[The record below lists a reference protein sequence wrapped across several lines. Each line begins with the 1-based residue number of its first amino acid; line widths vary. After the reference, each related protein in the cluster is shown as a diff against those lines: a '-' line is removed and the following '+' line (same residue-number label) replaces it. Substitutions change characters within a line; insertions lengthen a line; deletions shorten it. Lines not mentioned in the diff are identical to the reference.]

1 MQARL
6 AQPALKML
14 SFARNPSHRSK
25 VEQSGGVGTHFGPIC
40 MTIEIVQTHPL
51 LASCEKALAACYT
64 VHKLHE
70 ITDKDAW
77 LAENGARIRAH
88 AGSGVQADLMDKL
101 PNLEI
106 IASFGVGYDN
116 IDTAAAKARNIRV
129 TNTPD
134 VLNDAVAE
142 LTIGLMISL
151 ARRIPQSDQFVRQDK
166 WPGANFGL
174 FSELTGKTVGIL
186 GLGRI
191 GKEIAT
197 RAQAMK
203 MRVVYYGRHHQ
214 PSVPYIYYDKLEDMA
229 RDSDWLVVIA
239 PGGKGTE
246 GIVSRKVL
254 EALGPKGCLVNVA
267 RGTLI
272 DESTMVELLQNGGL
286 GGAALDVFENEP
298 QVPAEF
304 LTLDNVVL
312 SPHQGSATH
321 QTRDAMGAL
330 LVANLEKHFAGE
342 PLISAVV

>member
-1 MQARL
+1 M
-6 AQPALKML
+6 
-14 SFARNPSHRSK
+14 
-25 VEQSGGVGTHFGPIC
+25 PID
-40 MTIEIVQTHPL
+40 ILQTGKLHT
-51 LASCEKALAACYT
+51 SCEAALAERYT

-70 ITDKDAW
+70 QPDPDAW

-88 AGSGVQADLMDKL
+88 AGSGVQADLMEKL

-106 IASFGVGYDN
+106 IAGFGVGYDN
-116 IDTAAAKARNIRV
+116 IDTKTAKARNIHV
-129 TNTPD
+129 TNTPN

-142 LTIGLMISL
+142 LTIGLMIAL
-151 ARRIPQSDQFVRQDK
+151 ARRIPHGDRFVRSGK
-166 WPGANFGL
+166 WPAGNMGL

-203 MRVVYYGRHHQ
+203 MRVVYTGRKRQ
-214 PSVPYIYYDKLEDMA
+214 PSEPHIFYDSLTDMA
-229 RDSDWLVVIA
+229 RDSDWLVIIA
-239 PGGKGTE
+239 PGGKATD
-246 GIVSRKVL
+246 GIVSRDVL
-254 EALGPKGCLVNVA
+254 EALGPKGMLVNVA

-272 DESTMVELLQNGGL
+272 DEPTMLELLQSGGL
-286 GGAALDVFENEP
+286 GGAALDVFVDEP
-298 QVPAEF
+298 KVPEAF

-330 LVANLEKHFAGE
+330 LVANLEAHFAGE

>member
-1 MQARL
+1 
-6 AQPALKML
+6 
-14 SFARNPSHRSK
+14 
-25 VEQSGGVGTHFGPIC
+25 
-40 MTIEIVQTHPL
+40 MTIEILQTGPL
-51 LASCEKALAACYT
+51 LASCEKALAERYT

-70 ITDKDAW
+70 IANKDAW

-88 AGSGVQADLMDKL
+88 AGSGVQKQLMEKL

-116 IDTAAAKARNIRV
+116 IDTATAKARNIRV

-142 LTIGLMISL
+142 ITIGLMISL
-151 ARRIPQSDQFVRQDK
+151 ARRIPQGDQFVRQGK
-166 WPGANFGL
+166 WPGNSFGL

-203 MRVVYYGRHHQ
+203 MRVVYFGRHEQ
-214 PSVPYIYYDKLEDMA
+214 PSVPYVYYNNLEDMA

-254 EALGPKGCLVNVA
+254 EALGPKGMLVNVA

-272 DESTMVELLQNGGL
+272 NEPAMVELLQNGGL
-286 GGAALDVFENEP
+286 GGAALDVFEKEP
-298 QVPAEF
+298 QVPEA
-304 LTLDNVVL
+304 LLGLDNVVL
-312 SPHQGSATH
+312 SPHQGSATN

-330 LVANLEKHFAGE
+330 LVANLERHFAGE

>member
-1 MQARL
+1 
-6 AQPALKML
+6 
-14 SFARNPSHRSK
+14 
-25 VEQSGGVGTHFGPIC
+25 
-40 MTIEIVQTHPL
+40 MTIDILQTHPL
-51 LASCEKALAACYT
+51 LASCEEALAARYT

-70 ITDKDAW
+70 MADKDGW
-77 LAENGARIRAH
+77 LNENGAGIRAH
-88 AGSGVQADLMDKL
+88 AGSGVQAGLMDKL

-116 IDTAAAKARNIRV
+116 IDVGAAKARNIRV

-151 ARRIPQSDQFVRQDK
+151 ARRIPQSDQFVRQGE
-166 WPGANFGL
+166 WPGGNFGL
-174 FSELTGKTVGIL
+174 FSELTGKTLGIL

-203 MRVVYYGRHHQ
+203 MRVVYHGRHQ
-214 PSVPYIYYDKLEDMA
+214 QRASPYNYYDNLEDMA

-254 EALGPKGCLVNVA
+254 EALGPEGRIVNVA

-272 DESTMVELLQNGGL
+272 DEKAMVELLVNGGL

-298 QVPAEF
+298 QVPEA
-304 LTLDNVVL
+304 LLALDNVVL

>member
-1 MQARL
+1 
-6 AQPALKML
+6 
-14 SFARNPSHRSK
+14 
-25 VEQSGGVGTHFGPIC
+25 
-40 MTIEIVQTHPL
+40 MTIEILQTGKL
-51 LASCEKALAACYT
+51 LASCEAALAEGYT

-70 ITDKDAW
+70 QADPKAW

-88 AGSGVQADLMDKL
+88 AGSGVQADLMDAL

-116 IDTAAAKARNIRV
+116 IDTKTAKARNIRV
-129 TNTPD
+129 TNTPN

-151 ARRIPQSDQFVRQDK
+151 ARRIPQGDQFVRQGK
-166 WPGANFGL
+166 WPSAGMGL

-203 MRVVYYGRHHQ
+203 MRVVYNGRKRQ
-214 PSVPYIYYDKLEDMA
+214 PAEPHVFYDNLVDMA
-229 RDSDWLVVIA
+229 RDSDWLVIIA
-239 PGGKGTE
+239 PGGKGTDR
-246 GIVSRKVL
+246 IVSREVL
-254 EALGPKGCLVNVA
+254 TALGPKGMLVNVA
-267 RGTLI
+267 RGTLV
-272 DESTMVELLQNGGL
+272 DEPAMLELLQNGGL
-286 GGAALDVFENEP
+286 GGAALDVFEKEP
-298 QVPAEF
+298 QVPQGFFA
-304 LTLDNVVL
+304 LDNVVL

-330 LVANLEKHFAGE
+330 LVANLDAHFAGE

>member
-1 MQARL
+1 
-6 AQPALKML
+6 
-14 SFARNPSHRSK
+14 
-25 VEQSGGVGTHFGPIC
+25 
-40 MTIEIVQTHPL
+40 MTIEILQTGPL
-51 LASCEKALAACYT
+51 LASCEKALAERYT

-70 ITDKDAW
+70 IADKDGW
-77 LAENGARIRAH
+77 LAANGARIRAH
-88 AGSGVQADLMDKL
+88 AGSGVQKPLMEKL

-116 IDTAAAKARNIRV
+116 IDTATAKAKNIRV

-142 LTIGLMISL
+142 ITIGLMISL
-151 ARRIPQSDQFVRQDK
+151 ARRIPQGDQFVRQGK
-166 WPGANFGL
+166 WPGNNFGL

-203 MRVVYYGRHHQ
+203 MRVVYYGRHQQ
-214 PSVPYIYYDKLEDMA
+214 PSVPYIYYNNLEDMA
-229 RDSDWLVVIA
+229 RDSDWLVIIA

-254 EALGPKGCLVNVA
+254 EALGPKGMLVNVA

-272 DESTMVELLQNGGL
+272 DEPAMVELLQNGGL
-286 GGAALDVFENEP
+286 GGAALDVFEKEP
-298 QVPAEF
+298 QVPEA
-304 LTLDNVVL
+304 LLGLDNVVL
-312 SPHQGSATH
+312 SPHQGSATN

-330 LVANLEKHFAGE
+330 LVANLERHFAGE

>member
-1 MQARL
+1 
-6 AQPALKML
+6 
-14 SFARNPSHRSK
+14 
-25 VEQSGGVGTHFGPIC
+25 
-40 MTIEIVQTHPL
+40 MTIEILQTGEL
-51 LASCEKALAACYT
+51 LDSCEAALTERYT

-70 ITDKDAW
+70 QADPKAW
-77 LAENGARIRAH
+77 LAANGARIRAH
-88 AGSGVQADLMDKL
+88 AGSGVQADLMDAL

-116 IDTAAAKARNIRV
+116 IDTRAAKARNIRV
-129 TNTPD
+129 TNTPN

-142 LTIGLMISL
+142 ITIGLMIAL
-151 ARRIPQSDQFVRQDK
+151 ARRIPQGDQYVRQGK
-166 WPGANFGL
+166 WPSGNMGL

-203 MRVVYYGRHHQ
+203 MRVVYHGRKRQ
-214 PSVPYIYYDKLEDMA
+214 PAEPYVYYDNLADMA
-229 RDSDWLVVIA
+229 RDSDWLVIIA

-246 GIVSRKVL
+246 RIVSRDVL
-254 EALGPKGCLVNVA
+254 EALGPKGMLVNVA

-272 DESTMVELLQNGGL
+272 DEPAMLELLQTGGL

-298 QVPAEF
+298 KVPEAFFALE
-304 LTLDNVVL
+304 NVVL
-312 SPHQGSATH
+312 SPHQGSATN

-330 LVANLEKHFAGE
+330 LVANLEAHFAGE

>member
-1 MQARL
+1 
-6 AQPALKML
+6 
-14 SFARNPSHRSK
+14 
-25 VEQSGGVGTHFGPIC
+25 
-40 MTIEIVQTHPL
+40 MTIEILQTGPL
-51 LASCEKALAACYT
+51 LASCEKALAERYT

-70 ITDKDAW
+70 IADKDAW
-77 LAENGARIRAH
+77 LAQNGARIRAH
-88 AGSGVQADLMDKL
+88 AGSGVQKPLMEKL

-116 IDTAAAKARNIRV
+116 IDTSAAKTRNIRV

-142 LTIGLMISL
+142 ISIGLMIAL
-151 ARRIPQSDQFVRQDK
+151 ARRIPQGDQFVRTGK
-166 WPGANFGL
+166 WPGNNFGL

-203 MRVVYYGRHHQ
+203 MRVVYYGRHQQ
-214 PSVPYIYYDKLEDMA
+214 PSVPYIYYNNLEDMA
-229 RDSDWLVVIA
+229 RDSDWLVIIA

-246 GIVSRKVL
+246 GIVSKKVL
-254 EALGPKGCLVNVA
+254 EALGPKGMLVNVA
-267 RGTLI
+267 RGTLV
-272 DESTMVELLQNGGL
+272 DEPAMVELLQNGGL
-286 GGAALDVFENEP
+286 GGAALDVFEKEP
-298 QVPAEF
+298 QVPDA
-304 LTLDNVVL
+304 LLGLDNVVL
-312 SPHQGSATH
+312 SPHQGSATN